1 MREFTVM
8 FRSVQEISDFVTL
21 SNRQSFS
28 VQLVYHGLVL
38 DANSIL
44 CVSYMGLNKPIGVRL
59 RDDAQSEAF
68 CAAIRPYLIAEPA

>member
-8 FRSVQEISDFVTL
+8 FRSVQEISDFVSLT
-21 SNRQSFS
+21 NRQSFA
-28 VQLVYHGLVL
+28 VQLLYHGIVL

-44 CVSYMGLNKPIGVRL
+44 SISCLGLNKPVCVRL

-68 CAAIRPYLIAEPA
+68 CAAIRPYLIDEPA